1 MENIQF
7 KQNNEELNQTFLSE
21 DYEIRRRQM
30 IRKITNEHHEFFKK
44 LFHEGENTS
53 NKVTIEKAYQEIRL
67 AVKSNNSKLFTPK
80 QYLSKERIGRA
91 KISTDTEQ

>member
-67 AVKSNNSKLFTPK
+67 AVKRTKCRQAATK
-80 QYLSKERIGRA
+80 TMQ
-91 KISTDTEQ
+91 KIILECNELYHW